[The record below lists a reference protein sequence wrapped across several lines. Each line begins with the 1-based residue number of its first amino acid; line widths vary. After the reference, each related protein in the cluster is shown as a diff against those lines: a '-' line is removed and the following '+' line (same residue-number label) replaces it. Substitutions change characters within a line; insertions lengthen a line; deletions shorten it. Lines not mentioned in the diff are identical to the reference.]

1 MNIFKEM
8 VLSVYSF
15 KSYKEFLGNKKIKV
29 FGFGLML
36 MLFYFLIA
44 YAVPFVVSQ
53 IGPSN
58 LAKLIEEEVPDFEL
72 SDGTL
77 WVDDV
82 IEYEMDDQYV
92 YIDTDPYYVFYGA
105 EEMKQYLVDYR
116 QAFLLDSEKIIA
128 KSNGEVVEL
137 YYEDLDWEFSKEK
150 LIGWVPYIYAFMALL
165 YAFVFVWIT
174 ALFFFGVLF
183 VALFGMIIASC
194 MKVKLTFGQLYLLGI
209 YSRTLPLLIKA
220 ILSLL
225 DISVPFTLSLII
237 NLGLSLLYL
246 GLAMQ
251 KMKEQPPQQSLQCTS
266 ENENNDLTWMQ

>member
-8 VLSVYSF
+8 ALSIYSI
-15 KSYKEFLGNKKIKV
+15 KSYKEFLKNKKIKV
-29 FGFGLML
+29 FGFGLVL

-44 YAVPFVVSQ
+44 YAAPFLVSQ
-53 IGPSN
+53 IGSSN
-58 LAKLIEEEVPDFEL
+58 LIKLIEEEVPDFEL

-105 EEMKQYLVDYR
+105 DEMKQYLVDYR
-116 QAFLLDSEKIIA
+116 QAILMDSEKVII
-128 KSNGEVVEL
+128 KGSGEVMEL
-137 YYEDLDWEFSKEK
+137 YFEDLDWEFSKEK
-150 LIGWVPYIYAFMALL
+150 LMSWVPYMYVFIALV
-165 YAFVFVWIT
+165 YTFVYFWIT

-194 MKVKLTFGQLYLLGI
+194 MKIKLTFGQLYLLGI

-220 ILSLL
+220 IVSLL
-225 DISVPFTLSLII
+225 PISIPYFTII
-237 NLGLSLLYL
+237 NFGISLLYV

-251 KMKEQPPQQSLQCTS
+251 KLGEQPPQQPVQYSS
-266 ENENNDLTWMQ
+266 ENKNNNDLSWM

>member
-15 KSYKEFLGNKKIKV
+15 KSYKEFLKNKKIKV

-36 MLFYFLIA
+36 MLLYFLIA

-58 LAKLIEEEVPDFEL
+58 LTKLIEEEVPEFEL

-82 IEYEMDDQYV
+82 IEYEMNDQYI

-137 YYEDLDWEFSKEK
+137 YYEDLGWEFSKEK
-150 LIGWVPYIYAFMALL
+150 LIGWVPYIYIFMAML

-194 MKVKLTFGQLYLLGI
+194 MKDKLTFGQLYLLGI

-225 DISVPFTLSLII
+225 NIRVPFTLSLII

-251 KMKEQPPQQSLQCTS
+251 KMKEQLPQQPLQYTS
-266 ENENNDLTWMQ
+266 ENGNNNPTWMQ